1 MRPFSESHA
10 RSFTTLFDGSPS
22 ILVVDPDR
30 EYAEIIGDTL
40 NRDRRGVRVAP
51 SARVALEWLQQSPH
65 HAVVLDQDAAEGGV
79 LPGLV
84 RVIRQLQPSIGL
96 VVTSQRRVSVAETVA
111 CFDAGADEYIEKPF
125 HPGEFAARVRAVLRR
140 VVAVHAGGGMHA
152 GVTYDEAR
160 DVIEVGDGEPPIEL
174 DLQNGTARHAGR
186 RLELTATEFTLLRE
200 LHQAR
205 GHVLSYQTLNGRV
218 LGAGGEE
225 GAARLKSHV
234 SALRQKLRAAGA
246 DPDLVRNARGIGY
259 VLAEATA

>member
-1 MRPFSESHA
+1 MRPLSESYA

-22 ILVVDPDR
+22 VLVVDPDR

-51 SARVALEWLQQSPH
+51 SARIALDWLRQAQYH
-65 HAVVLDQDAAEGGV
+65 VVVIDQDAADRGMVAE
-79 LPGLV
+79 LV
-84 RVIRQLQPSIGL
+84 RIIRHLQPTIGI
-96 VVTSQRRVSVAETVA
+96 VITSQYRLSVADTVA
-111 CFDAGADEYIEKPF
+111 CFDAGADEFIEKPF
-125 HPGEFAARVRAVLRR
+125 HPAEFSARVRAVLRR
-140 VVAVHAGGGMHA
+140 VVTASSGGEVRA
-152 GVTYDEAR
+152 GVTYDGGGTS
-160 DVIEVGDGEPPIEL
+160 IEEHAIEL

-186 RLELTATEFTLLRE
+186 RLDLTATEFMLLRE
-200 LHQAR
+200 LLHAR
-205 GHVLSYQTLNGRV
+205 GHVLSYETLNGRV

-259 VLAEATA
+259 ILAEATT